1 LGRLKGLGPR
11 LTSVRGR
18 VRALPKMA
26 EAFYQS
32 KEWRELVRRIKA
44 ERGKW
49 CERCGSGHRVTGD
62 HKVERKDGGADLDP
76 ANIELLCQACH
87 NRKTAEVRARRVGG
101 GGKFKRAGAR

>member
-1 LGRLKGLGPR
+1 MGRLKGLGPR

-18 VRALPKMA
+18 VRALPKVA

-32 KEWRELVRRIKA
+32 KEWRDLVRRIKA
-44 ERGKW
+44 ERGNW
-49 CERCGSGHRVTGD
+49 CERCGSKHRVIGD

-87 NRKTAEVRARRVGG
+87 NRKTAEARAQRVGG
-101 GGKFKRAGAR
+101 G